1 MKKTERI
8 NILMRFINNRGHFT
22 IAEVMDEFQISRSTA
37 VRDLRE
43 VERLGLP
50 LVVEVGRDG
59 GYSVMHNA
67 MLPAIRFTDDEVKAL
82 FISFM
87 ASRNQQLPFLKSRQ
101 SLTEKL
107 IGLLSETQQDDLLLL
122 NETLIFQGTN
132 PHNPDLL
139 ELSDISDPVFE
150 HLIQLL
156 LTTRYLVIQS
166 TTTQEIYLKSLY
178 KDNHVWWLEYIDLAT
193 YQIKTDTVRNI
204 QQVKRLKNESIY
216 QTKKVLEQARQ
227 NKQQNTILKLGP
239 KAIAQYKKYH
249 PFGFKLSYLD
259 PYQMLG
265 EVHCFIAVEDE
276 NALEETVNWIR
287 FLGKELT
294 IIQAPDRLQQ
304 ALKKGD
310 CEAIK

>member
-50 LVVEVGRDG
+50 LVMEVGRDG

-139 ELSDISDPVFE
+139 ELSDISDPMFE
-150 HLIQLL
+150 RLIQLL
-156 LTTRYLVIQS
+156 LTTRYLTIQV
-166 TTTQEIYLKSLY
+166 TTIQEIYLKLLY
-178 KDNHVWWLEYIDLAT
+178 KDNHAWWLEYIDLAT
-193 YQIKTDTVRNI
+193 YQTKTEAVRNI
-204 QQVKRLKNESIY
+204 QQVTLLKDEQIY
-216 QTKKVLEQARQ
+216 QTKKVLEQARK
-227 NKQQNTILKLGP
+227 NKQENTILKLGP

-249 PFGFKLSYLD
+249 PFGLKLAYLD
-259 PYQMLG
+259 PYQMTG
-265 EVHCFIAVEDE
+265 EIRCLIEVDEDSL
-276 NALEETVNWIR
+276 LEETVNWLH
-287 FLGKELT
+287 FLGPELT
-294 IIQAPDRLQQ
+294 IVQAPERLQQ
-304 ALKKGD
+304 ALKNRRM
-310 CEAIK
+310 